1 MTATQTEPMQLDA
14 DAPESAPST
23 PLLRTLVAC
32 DLVESTAL
40 AEQLGDRSLGEVMHQ
55 LDRHARD
62 LVQRH
67 DGQEI
72 DKSDGFLLM
81 FERPVQ
87 AIAFALD
94 FQRLLHDLGLSEFLP
109 LKARIGI
116 HVGDVVLWRNSEA
129 DIARGAKP
137 LEVEGLVKPIAAR
150 LMNLAVPGQILMSGV
165 ARALALRAQNE
176 LKTEFPPEWRM
187 HGRYV
192 FKGVAEPIHVFEVG
206 EIGIAPLRAP
216 AYSSK
221 AYREVP
227 WWRRPGLL
235 ALEAAMVLAAI
246 VVPSWIFLRS
256 PPVIAF
262 ADRDWVVI
270 GSLRNV
276 TEEHRFDEAVETAFR
291 LGLEQSHYVNVMS
304 ELKIRDTIALM
315 TRDPNRT
322 SVDRAVGSEVA
333 IREGARALILP
344 TVAEVGHR
352 VRVTAEVVDPSTQT
366 TVYTESADG
375 VGADSVLGSID
386 QIDRRLRER
395 LGEALASISKDS
407 QPLERVGT
415 KSLDALRA
423 YSLGQ
428 RAYVRSNMKEA
439 LGFYQEA
446 VKLDPQFA
454 LAHMAV
460 ARVLANANEFA
471 AALEEV
477 KVSAEL
483 ADRLTPRDAL
493 FVDAWQTTLT
503 KSSGALD
510 KWRSLTQLYPDFYA
524 ASGFHAY
531 YAARANLYDEA
542 IRAAKLNSSEH
553 NPNPA
558 AGMYLLGILYLAT
571 DQYTESG
578 SWFRRAAEAGF
589 VRNDFYALLPEAQ
602 RQFER
607 ADALML
613 RNKPSGRAADDF
625 GTEIIRIALLEDRG
639 LWSQAGAAVAKAR
652 VDAVEAGERAGVQI
666 DGIDL
671 ALHAL
676 LDKTNARAL
685 VDYANAE
692 LRAATSNVI
701 DHDEAILH
709 ALVAAYLI
717 AHAGDTTA
725 SEGIVASAAASVE
738 GADDKPLLNMLTVVK
753 AEILRVKGHPR
764 EALDMLQPWLDG
776 NELYLTH
783 LALMDAAADV
793 HNDARA
799 LEEAHWL
806 ASHRGRA
813 LAEYNSQQFLI
824 GYNIAQSNL
833 ALLRSAEL
841 SLAAGKTDA
850 ARVDAQRFEQAWPRA
865 EWPASVAARF
875 KALSKDL

>member
-428 RAYVRSNMKEA
+428 RAYFRGSMQEA

-460 ARVLANANEFA
+460 ARVMINSNEFA
-471 AALEEV
+471 AALQSV
-477 KVSAEL
+477 QL
-483 ADRLTPRDAL
+483 AAASSDRLTARDAL

-503 KSSGALD
+503 KSSGALE
-510 KWRSLTQLYPDFYA
+510 KWQSLTRLYPDFYTA
-524 ASGFHAY
+524 NGFYADA
-531 YAARANLYDEA
+531 AARDNLYEQAIEA
-542 IRAAKLNSSEH
+542 AHLNASEH
-553 NPNPA
+553 NANPS

-571 DQYTESG
+571 DRYNESG
-578 SWFRRAAEAGF
+578 TWFRRAAESGF
-589 VRNDFYALLPEAQ
+589 VRNDFYAMLPAAR
-602 RQFER
+602 RQFDQAE
-607 ADALML
+607 ALMR
-613 RNKPSGRAADDF
+613 RNRVSGRPADDF
-625 GTEIIRIALLEDRG
+625 GTEAVKIALLVDQGR
-639 LWSQAGAAVAKAR
+639 WSQLPAELDIARTQAKDAGDRVQQQFNGIELALRSAQDLPDVRALAAYARSETHAETTNVLDHNEALFHALFAAYLVAHGGDPHTAETL
-652 VDAVEAGERAGVQI
+652 VASLEPQVEAG
-666 DGIDL
+666 DDL
-671 ALHAL
+671 P
-676 LDKTNARAL
+676 
-685 VDYANAE
+685 
-692 LRAATSNVI
+692 LRNLMVI
-701 DHDEAILH
+701 A
-709 ALVAAYLI
+709 
-717 AHAGDTTA
+717 
-725 SEGIVASAAASVE
+725 
-738 GADDKPLLNMLTVVK
+738 K
-753 AEILRVKGHPR
+753 AEIARVSARAGP
-764 EALDMLQPWLDG
+764 AVDMLSAQING

-783 LALMDAAADV
+783 VALLDALAAAGD
-793 HNDARA
+793 NKSA
-799 LEEAHWL
+799 LVQANWV

-813 LAEYNSQQFLI
+813 YAGYGTLQFLTS
-824 GYNIAQSNL
+824 YSVVQSDL

-841 SLAAGKTDA
+841 LAGNGQKEA
-850 ARVDAQRFEQAWPRA
+850 ARAALQNFTQIWPRA
-865 EWPASVAARF
+865 EWPAAVAARV
-875 KALSKDL
+875 AQVSKLF